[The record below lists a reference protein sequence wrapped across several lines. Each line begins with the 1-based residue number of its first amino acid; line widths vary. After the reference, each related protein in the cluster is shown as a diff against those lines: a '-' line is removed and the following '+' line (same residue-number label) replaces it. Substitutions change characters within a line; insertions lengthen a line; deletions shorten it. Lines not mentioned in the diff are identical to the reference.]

1 MADIII
7 NLGMKQ
13 AHTQEFKVDSVTYLV
28 FHEAV
33 MVTSVCDL
41 GPVQS
46 KSGDQSVNTIDE
58 TPYQKRE

>member
-13 AHTQEFKVDSVTYLV
+13 AHTQEFSVDSVTY
-28 FHEAV
+28 FV

-58 TPYQKRE
+58 TLYQKRE